1 MSAPLP
7 GTFVR
12 PVGVHGYCLEIV
24 RVVPRDDEGPEQW
37 HCRRWGMDANR
48 QPIND
53 GQSGMQSGMCYLNG
67 LKQIAPGVWKDEWE
81 FDTPRWMC
89 CPLYYRRIDV
99 GGQLGLF
106 S

>member
-1 MSAPLP
+1 MTAAIP
-7 GTFVR
+7 GTFIR
-12 PVGVHGYCLEIV
+12 PVGVHGYCLEVV
-24 RVVPRDDEGPEQW
+24 RVVPRDDEGDEQW
-37 HCRRWGMDANR
+37 QCRRWGMDGNR
-48 QPIND
+48 QPMKD
-53 GQSGMQSGMCYLNG
+53 GHSDMHYLSG

-81 FDTPRWMC
+81 FGTPRWMC